1 MRPPVRSEHGAWLY
15 TDGQAAVPGK
25 RGRAL
30 QDRLFQGTMNST
42 HVPIPDSSVQANV
55 AFQMANI
62 IYKLDQTL
70 RSTTLRDHNMT
81 YVHFRVLQYLWDQDG
96 RSIGEI
102 AKAIVVHQP
111 VLSRVIDQMQE
122 RDLVQRRADETDS
135 RFMRV
140 YLTGTGRERYA
151 QVWPAAKQ
159 MIDDALSV
167 LSPQERDDLGRM
179 LRNVAT
185 HLTG

>member
-1 MRPPVRSEHGAWLY
+1 MSKTPVS
-15 TDGQAAVPGK
+15 
-25 RGRAL
+25 
-30 QDRLFQGTMNST
+30 
-42 HVPIPDSSVQANV
+42 IPDSSVETNL

-70 RSTTLRDHNMT
+70 RSTTLREHNMT
-81 YVHFRVLQYLWDQDG
+81 YVHFRVLQYLWDEDG

-122 RDLVQRRADETDS
+122 RELVQRRPDENDS
-135 RFMRV
+135 RYMRV
-140 YLTGTGRERYA
+140 YLSETGRERYA

-159 MIDDALSV
+159 MIDEALSV
-167 LSPQERDDLGRM
+167 LTTHERDDLGRM

-185 HLTG
+185 HLAT

>member
-1 MRPPVRSEHGAWLY
+1 M
-15 TDGQAAVPGK
+15 
-25 RGRAL
+25 
-30 QDRLFQGTMNST
+30 ST
-42 HVPIPDSSVQANV
+42 SSSTIPESSVETNV

-70 RSTTLRDHNMT
+70 RSTTLREHNMT
-81 YVHFRVLQYLWDQDG
+81 YVHFRVLQYLWNKDG

-102 AKAIVVHQP
+102 ARAIVVHQP

-122 RDLVQRRADETDS
+122 RELVQRRADESDS

-140 YLTGTGRERYA
+140 YLTDTGRERYA

-167 LSPQERDDLGRM
+167 LSPQERDNLGRM

>member
-1 MRPPVRSEHGAWLY
+1 MSKNPVS
-15 TDGQAAVPGK
+15 
-25 RGRAL
+25 
-30 QDRLFQGTMNST
+30 
-42 HVPIPDSSVQANV
+42 IPDSSVETNL

-70 RSTTLRDHNMT
+70 RSTTLREHNMT
-81 YVHFRVLQYLWDQDG
+81 YVHFRVLQYLWDKDG

-111 VLSRVIDQMQE
+111 VLSRVIDQMEE
-122 RDLVQRRADETDS
+122 RELVQRRTDENDS
-135 RFMRV
+135 RYMRV
-140 YLTGTGRERYA
+140 YLSETGRERYA
-151 QVWPAAKQ
+151 QVWPAAKK

-167 LSPQERDDLGRM
+167 LNPNEREDLGRM

-185 HLTG
+185 HLAT

>member
-1 MRPPVRSEHGAWLY
+1 MSTTPVS
-15 TDGQAAVPGK
+15 
-25 RGRAL
+25 
-30 QDRLFQGTMNST
+30 
-42 HVPIPDSSVQANV
+42 IPDSSVETNL

-70 RSTTLRDHNMT
+70 RSTTLREHNMT
-81 YVHFRVLQYLWDQDG
+81 YVHFRVLQYLWDEDG

-122 RDLVQRRADETDS
+122 RELVLRRADENDS
-135 RFMRV
+135 RYMRV
-140 YLTGTGRERYA
+140 YLSETGRERYA
-151 QVWPAAKQ
+151 QVWPAAKE
-159 MIDDALSV
+159 MIDEALSV
-167 LSPQERDDLGRM
+167 LNPKEREDLGRM

-185 HLTG
+185 HLAA

>member
-1 MRPPVRSEHGAWLY
+1 M
-15 TDGQAAVPGK
+15 
-25 RGRAL
+25 
-30 QDRLFQGTMNST
+30 ST
-42 HVPIPDSSVQANV
+42 SSFTIPESSVETNV

-70 RSTTLRDHNMT
+70 RSTTLREHNMT
-81 YVHFRVLQYLWDQDG
+81 YVHFRVLQYLWNKDG

-102 AKAIVVHQP
+102 ARAIVVHQP

-122 RDLVQRRADETDS
+122 RELVQRRADASDS

-140 YLTGTGRERYA
+140 YLTDTGRERYA

-167 LSPQERDDLGRM
+167 LSPQDQNDLARM
-179 LRNVAT
+179 LRTVAT

>member
-1 MRPPVRSEHGAWLY
+1 MSKTPVS
-15 TDGQAAVPGK
+15 
-25 RGRAL
+25 
-30 QDRLFQGTMNST
+30 
-42 HVPIPDSSVQANV
+42 IPDSSVETNL

-70 RSTTLRDHNMT
+70 RSTTLREHNMT
-81 YVHFRVLQYLWDQDG
+81 YVHFRVLQYLWDKDG

-111 VLSRVIDQMQE
+111 VLSRVIDQMEE
-122 RDLVQRRADETDS
+122 RELVQRRTDENDS
-135 RFMRV
+135 RYMRV
-140 YLTGTGRERYA
+140 YLSETGREHYA
-151 QVWPAAKQ
+151 QVWPAAKK

-167 LSPQERDDLGRM
+167 LNPNEREDLGRM

-185 HLTG
+185 HLAT

>member
-1 MRPPVRSEHGAWLY
+1 MSTTPVS
-15 TDGQAAVPGK
+15 
-25 RGRAL
+25 
-30 QDRLFQGTMNST
+30 
-42 HVPIPDSSVQANV
+42 IPDSSVETNL

-70 RSTTLRDHNMT
+70 RSTTLREHNMT
-81 YVHFRVLQYLWDQDG
+81 YVHFRVLQYLWDEDG

-122 RDLVQRRADETDS
+122 RELVLRRADENDS
-135 RFMRV
+135 RYMRV
-140 YLTGTGRERYA
+140 YLSETGRERYA
-151 QVWPAAKQ
+151 QVWPAAKE
-159 MIDDALSV
+159 MIDEALSV
-167 LSPQERDDLGRM
+167 LNPKEREDLGRM

-185 HLTG
+185 HLTA

>member
-1 MRPPVRSEHGAWLY
+1 M
-15 TDGQAAVPGK
+15 
-25 RGRAL
+25 
-30 QDRLFQGTMNST
+30 ST
-42 HVPIPDSSVQANV
+42 SSSTIPESSVETNV

-70 RSTTLRDHNMT
+70 RSTTLREHNMT
-81 YVHFRVLQYLWDQDG
+81 YVHFRVLQYLWNKDG

-102 AKAIVVHQP
+102 ARAIVVHQP

-122 RDLVQRRADETDS
+122 RELVQRRADESDS

-140 YLTGTGRERYA
+140 YLTDTGRERYA

>member
-1 MRPPVRSEHGAWLY
+1 MSKTPVS
-15 TDGQAAVPGK
+15 
-25 RGRAL
+25 
-30 QDRLFQGTMNST
+30 
-42 HVPIPDSSVQANV
+42 IPDSSVETNL

-70 RSTTLRDHNMT
+70 RSTTLREHNMT
-81 YVHFRVLQYLWDQDG
+81 YVHFRVLQYLWDKDG

-111 VLSRVIDQMQE
+111 VLSRVIDQMEE
-122 RDLVQRRADETDS
+122 RELVQRRTDENDS
-135 RFMRV
+135 RYMRV
-140 YLTGTGRERYA
+140 YLSGTGRERYA
-151 QVWPAAKQ
+151 QVWPAAKK

-167 LSPQERDDLGRM
+167 LNPNEREDLGRM

-185 HLTG
+185 HLAT